1 MKVSLPKR
9 PSVGFVAVCL
19 TYCLVVAFFLWGFS
33 TPNLDRVWTLHHLL
47 KTGELDRLTPEDREI
62 LSDAIIRHESL
73 AGALLDGGEIGII
86 SAHLDGWI
94 ATPCVTLL
102 RTSQSGR
109 FRSISM
115 DVQTPRD
122 LIPFSIVVKG
132 NGWKKKLEVK
142 KHGRFKIDI
151 PEPSD
156 TSEIIEVILKGNDF
170 ESDPSVLGI
179 RITFEEKR

>member
-1 MKVSLPKR
+1 MKTFLPKR

-33 TPNLDRVWTLHHLL
+33 TPNLDRVWTLHHML
-47 KTGELDRLTPEDREI
+47 KTGELDRLTPDDREI
-62 LSDAIIRHESL
+62 LSDAIVRHEAL
-73 AGALLDGGEIGII
+73 AGALLDGAEIGII

-102 RTSQSGR
+102 RTTQSKP

-132 NGWKKKLEVK
+132 NGWKEKLDVK
-142 KHGRFKIDI
+142 KHGRFEIDMPAVSDI
-151 PEPSD
+151 P
-156 TSEIIEVILKGNDF
+156 EIIEVILKGSDF
-170 ESDPSVLGI
+170 ESDPSMLGI
-179 RITFEEKR
+179 KMTFEEKR